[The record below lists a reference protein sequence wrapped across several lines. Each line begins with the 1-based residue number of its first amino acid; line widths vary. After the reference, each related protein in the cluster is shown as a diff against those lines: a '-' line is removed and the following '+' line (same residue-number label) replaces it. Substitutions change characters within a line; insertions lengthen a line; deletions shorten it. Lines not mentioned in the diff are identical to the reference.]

1 MTRNADYAPVAQWI
15 EQWSSKP
22 RVGGS
27 NPSRRANSVLVCISM
42 TGKFIR
48 NNLVFL
54 KLHNLA
60 LSEKVALAESTTFT
74 GESKHEFSKN
84 TCS

>member
-1 MTRNADYAPVAQWI
+1 
-15 EQWSSKP
+15 
-22 RVGGS
+22 
-27 NPSRRANSVLVCISM
+27 M